1 MYHPFELVRCMEL
14 EREED
19 RPQDLLDSLPVEL
32 LIKVLRDQD
41 LPVFT
46 LAECRSV
53 CKKWKEIIDG
63 PELRN
68 KIWNKSVIFYDAC
81 IDNTAYF
88 CFRDRWIRR
97 NITFG
102 PKQVV
107 AADGGLLCFN
117 ELLSTEY
124 VMYNPVEDKFLTL
137 NVPLEIDGE
146 HTVIHG
152 MLKYMVVGLV
162 VDQSAKHFK
171 LVLGGNLVPDR
182 RRSLIYDSTTC
193 TWSWL
198 INPFPTLLNSMKVK
212 RHSGRGRCVVCN
224 GCMYWLVW
232 DPRVM
237 ITALL
242 IFDLR
247 EETWNVLAEEV
258 MEDKL
263 GALQIVAYEGC
274 VCLLAMD
281 WTDVELDRRSYDG
294 IFLCHPM
301 VRRMDASLIR
311 RTRNLWVME
320 DGRAIRIYAS
330 GGSDVFFVFEEEG
343 EDLEVAKYWAE
354 IDMIIFLPE
363 PPFRVAHE
371 FRSWGLLPD
380 IIHDPWCA
388 IIPAPGVNAEQ
399 EWITQQQR
407 HL

>member
-1 MYHPFELVRCMEL
+1 MEL

-146 HTVIHG
+146 HTVIH
-152 MLKYMVVGLV
+152 
-162 VDQSAKHFK
+162 
-171 LVLGGNLVPDR
+171 
-182 RRSLIYDSTTC
+182 
-193 TWSWL
+193 
-198 INPFPTLLNSMKVK
+198 
-212 RHSGRGRCVVCN
+212 
-224 GCMYWLVW
+224 
-232 DPRVM
+232 
-237 ITALL
+237 
-242 IFDLR
+242 
-247 EETWNVLAEEV
+247 EEV